1 MRSLCSLALFLPF
14 LLAAQPFAVGTRD
27 DAFFDADRGRTV
39 DCRVYHPAVAAGEN
53 VDLAEGQFP
62 VLAVGHGFV
71 MTVNAYEYLGVH
83 YAEQGYIVVLPTT
96 EGGFAPDHA
105 AFGADLAFLGEAF
118 IAAGADEASVYFG
131 HVEPSIVLMGHS
143 MGGGAAFLGAA
154 AAPLIKALVTLAPA
168 ETSPSAVAAAGSVSV
183 PALVFAASE
192 DCVTPIADHQGPM
205 YDALASSCKAFV
217 NITGGGH
224 CYFGDASLTCS
235 FGELTC
241 GPDLTISRE
250 EQHAV
255 VTDLTDLW
263 LRLHVREEDAAWAP
277 LLDSLSAT
285 NRYVAAT
292 TCIATGVQD
301 GVAEGD
307 VLVTFA
313 NGVAWVEGAM
323 AGGSLQLFGADGR
336 AVLVERVTGVRQAI
350 ALHHLPSGVYL
361 LLGSGA
367 GGRWARRLHVH

>member
-1 MRSLCSLALFLPF
+1 M
-14 LLAAQPFAVGTRD
+14 GTRD

-39 DCRVYHPAVAAGEN
+39 DCRVYHPAAVAGED
-53 VDLAEGQFP
+53 VALADGQFP
-62 VLAVGHGFV
+62 VIAVGHGFV

-105 AFGADLAFLGEAF
+105 AFGGDLAFLAQ
-118 IAAGADEASVYFG
+118 AMVDAGADAASAYFG
-131 HVEPSIVLMGHS
+131 HVEPSVVLMGHS

-154 AAPLIKALVTLAPA
+154 AAPQIKALVTLAPA
-168 ETSPSAVAAAGSVSV
+168 ETSPSAIGAAGSVTV

-224 CYFGDASLTCS
+224 CYFGDASFTCS

-250 EQHAV
+250 QQHAV
-255 VTDLTDLW
+255 VTDITDLW
-263 LRLHVREEDAAWAP
+263 LRVHVRQEDTAWAP

-285 NRYVAAT
+285 TRYVAAT
-292 TCIATGVQD
+292 TCISTGAVEALQAVDPQVTLND
-301 GVAEGD
+301 GV
-307 VLVTFA
+307 T
-313 NGVAWVEGAM
+313 WVEGVR
-323 AGGSLQLFGADGR
+323 AGTMLQLFGADGR
-336 AVLVERVTGVRQAI
+336 MLSMERVTGGRHAMH
-350 ALHHLPSGVYL
+350 LHHLASGVYL
-361 LLGSGA
+361 LAGSGPD
-367 GGRWARRLHVH
+367 GRWARRLHVR